1 MIRAPVIW
9 PCATAIGVALLLHG
23 GQPERLL
30 AESCGLSLRHAGVT
44 FPLDRLDPAWACRL
58 QPVIANYT
66 TANKVGPVRTPLPE
80 AAYVKL
86 LDHPPVAAA
95 LVHRLGLAPY
105 RADAKGPD
113 RFWGNDGEGTE
124 GLVHLLYQDR
134 ASRVYYLEGLHSA
147 ALLPQISGKAVI
159 LLRMEP
165 SNDATG
171 RESVDTTLVAYIR
184 LDSRVLSGLLSLMR
198 PLIGG
203 AVTRKLMRAIETAN
217 RLSQEMRQHPD
228 RVVQISATAPAL
240 PAEDVTVVK
249 EVLAILHGPD
259 GDGSR
264 KTADP

>member
-9 PCATAIGVALLLHG
+9 TCVTAIGFALLVHG

-30 AESCGLSLRHAGVT
+30 AESCALSLQHAGIT
-44 FPLDRLDPAWACRL
+44 FPLDRLDPAWACRI

-80 AAYVKL
+80 AAYMKL
-86 LDHPPVAAA
+86 LDHPPVAAT
-95 LVHRLGLAPY
+95 LVQRLGLAPY

-134 ASRVYYLEGLHSA
+134 GARVYYLEGFHSA
-147 ALLPQISGKAVI
+147 ALLPQLSGKAVI
-159 LLRMEP
+159 LVRMQP

-171 RESVDTTLVAYIR
+171 RESVDTTLVTYIR

-228 RVVQISATAPAL
+228 RVVRITTTAPAL
-240 PAEDVTVVK
+240 PSDDAAVVR

-259 GDGSR
+259 GEGSR
-264 KTADP
+264 KTVDP